1 VSLPDS
7 LHLSPGVASA
17 LERLGWDADQPLLR
31 EAAPTAARG
40 HNLVLVVPPAPAY
53 GVPGLAGLLSRL
65 ESGNRALVLAPPA
78 QIAEWAATVH
88 EVSRGT
94 GLRVEAAQGAARA
107 GRRLRDDEVDVLIAT
122 PATALALHRQSSL
135 DTDRLSAVMLAWP
148 EGWEE
153 AEALTVLMADLR
165 KDVQR
170 ILLVESLERAGELIE
185 RYARRALTV
194 GARPAESPAPASVGP
209 VRVAAVAW
217 ERRAAALADLVELL
231 DPASLVVWSVDRSRQ
246 GEIERAVG
254 PAAPGVTITAGDA
267 PRAALIVAFDP
278 PTPERLAQLASA
290 GDVVLLM
297 PPGTEHYLERIAAP
311 RRPLRL
317 PGLLDSVT
325 TEASARRAA
334 VARAIETARPEA
346 ALAVLA
352 PLFERYDAGAVA
364 AALYDLWTSAPSAA
378 PPPAPE
384 VAATSK
390 IFVGIGKKDGA
401 TVNDLVAV
409 LTKEVRVERT
419 RIGRV
424 ELKDAYMLVEIPAQ
438 DAERIA
444 GALNGTTIRRKRVT
458 ARVDRGPARPSR
470 PARPARRG

>member
-1 VSLPDS
+1 VPLPDS
-7 LHLSPGVASA
+7 LHLSPSVAA
-17 LERLGWDADQPLLR
+17 AVERLGWQADQPLLR

-53 GVPGLAGLLSRL
+53 GVPALAGLLSRIGPDARIL
-65 ESGNRALVLAPPA
+65 LLAPAA
-78 QIAEWAATVH
+78 QVAEWAATAH
-88 EVSRGT
+88 EVARGS

-107 GRRLRDDEVDVLIAT
+107 GRRIRGGEVDLLIAA
-122 PATALALHRQSSL
+122 PATALALHRRSAL
-135 DTDRLSAVMLAWP
+135 EADRLTAVVLAWP
-148 EGWEE
+148 EQWED
-153 AEALTVLMADLR
+153 AEPLTLLMADLG
-165 KDVQR
+165 KEVQR
-170 ILLVESLERAGELIE
+170 VLLVESLDRAGELIE

-194 GARPAESPAPASVGP
+194 GAPPAETPTRAPVGP

-217 ERRAAALADLVELL
+217 ERRAAALADVVELL
-231 DPASLVVWSVDRSRQ
+231 DPGSLVVWSVDRTRH

-254 PAAPGVTITAGDA
+254 ATAPGVTITSGDA
-267 PRAALIVAFDP
+267 PRADLVVAFDP

-290 GDVVLLM
+290 GEVVLLM
-297 PPGTEHYLERIAAP
+297 PPGTERYLERVAAP

-325 TEASARRAA
+325 AAAGVRREAVVRT
-334 VARAIETARPEA
+334 IETGRPEA

-378 PPPAPE
+378 PAAAPE
-384 VAATSK
+384 APATSK

-424 ELKDAYMLVEIPAQ
+424 ELKDAYALVEIPAQ
-438 DAERIA
+438 EAERIA

-458 ARVDRGPARPSR
+458 ARVDRGPERPTR
-470 PARPARRG
+470 PGRPARRS

>member
-1 VSLPDS
+1 VPLPDS
-7 LHLSPGVASA
+7 LHLSPSVAA
-17 LERLGWDADQPLLR
+17 AVERLGWQADQPLLR

-53 GVPGLAGLLSRL
+53 GVPALAGLLSRL
-65 ESGNRALVLAPPA
+65 GPGARVLLLAPPA
-78 QIAEWAATVH
+78 QVAEWAATAH
-88 EVSRGT
+88 EVARGS

-107 GRRLRDDEVDVLIAT
+107 GRRIRDGEVDLLIAA
-122 PATALALHRQSSL
+122 PATALALHRRSAL
-135 DTDRLSAVMLAWP
+135 EADRLTAVVLAWP
-148 EGWEE
+148 EQWED
-153 AEALTVLMADLR
+153 AEPLTLLMADLG
-165 KDVQR
+165 KEVQR
-170 ILLVESLERAGELIE
+170 ILLVESLDRAGELIE

-194 GARPAESPAPASVGP
+194 GAPPAETPTRAPVGP

-217 ERRAAALADLVELL
+217 ERRAAALADVVELL
-231 DPASLVVWSVDRSRQ
+231 DPGSLVVWSVDRTRQ

-254 PAAPGVTITAGDA
+254 ATAPGVTITSGDA
-267 PRAALIVAFDP
+267 PRAALVVAFDP

-290 GDVVLLM
+290 GEVVLLM
-297 PPGTEHYLERIAAP
+297 PPGTERYLERVAAP

-317 PGLLDSVT
+317 PGLLDGVT
-325 TEASARRAA
+325 AAAGARREA
-334 VARAIETARPEA
+334 VVRTIETGRPEA

-378 PPPAPE
+378 PAAAPE
-384 VAATSK
+384 APATSR

-424 ELKDAYMLVEIPAQ
+424 ELKDAYALVEIPAQ
-438 DAERIA
+438 EAERIA

-458 ARVDRGPARPSR
+458 ARVDRGPAHPTRPG
-470 PARPARRG
+470 RPARRS